1 MNIFW
6 NNTHF
11 FIMAEISLNWFGGK
25 IENFQPELF
34 TITYLNCVTRVP
46 LLLCYLSVTSG
57 MEYIFLFVIFF
68 IFYCSVLAEVVS
80 NESSTT

>member
-1 MNIFW
+1 MEYDINWKSMNIFW

-34 TITYLNCVTRVP
+34 TITLFKLCNKGSTTVMIFIGYIWDGIYIFVRNFLYF
-46 LLLCYLSVTSG
+46 LLLSIG
-57 MEYIFLFVIFF
+57 
-68 IFYCSVLAEVVS
+68 
-80 NESSTT
+80 